1 MGLGGV
7 VVGSPILYLK
17 GMGILMFQLSGFY
30 CNDIVEGAVMPGS
43 RINNYSR
50 SVLVLNLLVQYPGES
65 KKLTFLSQQL
75 VSMRYLDSLLLSSAR
90 SDLSQVGPHSCS
102 PALWHY
108 VFDMSDIPGQEC
120 LTTPKGQSSQLPL
133 IRVDQNVSPFSS
145 YSRSSLAVEALW
157 LRALCLASAAR

>member
-65 KKLTFLSQQL
+65 KKLTFWIWGLQ
-75 VSMRYLDSLLLSSAR
+75 
-90 SDLSQVGPHSCS
+90 
-102 PALWHY
+102 
-108 VFDMSDIPGQEC
+108 
-120 LTTPKGQSSQLPL
+120 
-133 IRVDQNVSPFSS
+133 
-145 YSRSSLAVEALW
+145 YSNQAG
-157 LRALCLASAAR
+157 